1 MPAAAPLKPRRA
13 SASIR
18 EHDANRSRRQAWRTL
33 RGELAR
39 IDLPLGAFV
48 DLEASWLSEPEAV
61 ALQDALT
68 RELAW
73 EQRHIV
79 LFGKRIMQPRLIAWM
94 GELPYRYSGQ
104 TLPPRAWPSSVLS
117 VLEPL
122 CTRVNGAARTPFN
135 HVLVNRYR
143 DGNDSMGYH
152 SDDEP
157 ELGDDPVVACVSL
170 GRSRRFV
177 LKSRSGGQ
185 QPVALVLESGSL
197 LVMGGTCQRHYRH
210 AILRER
216 EPSNELA
223 APRERISLTFRRL
236 LRAPE
241 RAGRA
246 GGGAEGT

>member
-1 MPAAAPLKPRRA
+1 M
-13 SASIR
+13 
-18 EHDANRSRRQAWRTL
+18 
-33 RGELAR
+33 AR

-48 DLEASWLSEPEAV
+48 DLEARWLLEREA
-61 ALQDALT
+61 ALLQEELT

-79 LFGKRIMQPRLIAWM
+79 LFGKRIMQPRLIAWE
-94 GELPYRYSGQ
+94 GALPYRYSGQ
-104 TLPPRAWPSSVLS
+104 TLPPRPWPAGVLS
-117 VLEPL
+117 LIGPL
-122 CTRVNGAARTPFN
+122 CSRVNDAAGTQFN

-170 GRSRRFV
+170 GCTRRFV
-177 LKSRSGGQ
+177 LKARSGAK
-185 QPVALVLESGSL
+185 QPPIALALESGSL

-216 EPSNELA
+216 EPRSEPPL
-223 APRERISLTFRRL
+223 PRERISLTFRRL
-236 LRAPE
+236 LRAPDGGPA
-241 RAGRA
+241 RGR
-246 GGGAEGT
+246 GDSVEGR